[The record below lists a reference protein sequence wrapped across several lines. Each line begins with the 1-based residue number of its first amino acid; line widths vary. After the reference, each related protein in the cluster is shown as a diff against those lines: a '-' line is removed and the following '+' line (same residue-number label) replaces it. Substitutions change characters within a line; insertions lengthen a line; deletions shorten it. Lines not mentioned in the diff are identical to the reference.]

1 MDDRKLKTFL
11 TAVRTGSFSKTADEM
26 NFSQS
31 AVSQMM
37 NSLESELGCKV
48 LERTHSG
55 IKLTSAGEALL
66 PLIMQAEASL
76 TLLRKQAELISEGE
90 AAPIRIGCFAS
101 ISKAWLPMILHEYQE
116 LYPEANF
123 EIRVGDDDL
132 MQLLQDGAVDVVL
145 ADVKMDK
152 EVTWYPLFEEAYYA
166 VMPENF
172 VTVEKDTITQEE
184 FSKYRLILAP
194 SNPFHQFLDKYK
206 KRALKVSV
214 DDDSTLIA
222 LVEQGLG
229 VTIMPEICI
238 QNIPKNVKVLKL
250 TPTYM
255 RTLGMAV
262 AESANKAV
270 EKFCK
275 YLYKHHSQNAE
286 KVS

>member
-116 LYPEANF
+116 LHPEANF
-123 EIRVGDDDL
+123 EIMVGGDDL
-132 MQLLQDGAVDVVL
+132 MQWLQDGVVDVIL
-145 ADVKMDK
+145 ADIKMDK
-152 EVTWYPLFEEAYYA
+152 ELTWYPLFEEGYYA
-166 VMPENF
+166 LIPESYG
-172 VTVEKDTITQEE
+172 VENEETITQEE
-184 FSKYRLILAP
+184 FSKYPLILAP
-194 SNPFHQFLDKYK
+194 SNPFHQFLDRYK
-206 KRALKVSV
+206 KKALKVSV

-229 VTIMPEICI
+229 VTIMPEICVR
-238 QNIPKNVKVLKL
+238 NVPKNVRILKL
-250 TPTYM
+250 TPTHM

-262 AESANKAV
+262 TESASKSV

-275 YLYKHHSQNAE
+275 YLYKHHSQNAK